1 MVIMGFI
8 QWRESKIR
16 KMKWYDIPLIKLAS
30 IAFGLL
36 LAKLYT
42 PILGFDW
49 YWYAVVIILA
59 AIPPLYHVFKK

>member
-16 KMKWYDIPLIKLAS
+16 KMKWYDISLIKLAS

-36 LAKLYT
+36 LAKFYA

-49 YWYAVVIILA
+49 YWYVIVIILA
-59 AIPPLYHVFKK
+59 AILPIRRMLKK